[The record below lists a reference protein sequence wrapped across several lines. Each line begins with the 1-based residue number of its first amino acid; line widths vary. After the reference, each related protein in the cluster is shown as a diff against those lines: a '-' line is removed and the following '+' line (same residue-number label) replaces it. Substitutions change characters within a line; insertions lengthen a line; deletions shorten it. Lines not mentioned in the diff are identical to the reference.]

1 MKKGLAWILALLLL
15 LGAAVGCAAPAPAPE
30 KTEVRLGLL
39 KGPTGIGGA
48 YLLERNAVGEANN
61 AYTHSLFASPTDIT
75 AKIIS
80 QELDLAA
87 VPSNLAATLY
97 AKTNGDV
104 KVVAVNTLGTLYLLE
119 NGDTV
124 HSPED
129 LRGRTVLLSGQG
141 ATPEYALDYILDAYG
156 LKNEVKVEFV
166 AEHAEAA
173 AKMTA
178 GEADLVLLPE
188 PNVTTVLKK
197 APGAR
202 IALDLDELWTAAAE
216 KKGEAGRKLIM
227 GCVVAR
233 TSFVE
238 EHKAA
243 LDAFL
248 KEYRESIEYANAHP
262 AETGVLCEKYEIVPS
277 AAVAEAAIPNCHIAF
292 LEGAEMKTELS
303 AFLGVL
309 YGYKAQIV
317 GGKLPD
323 DAFYYAK

>member
-48 YLLERNAVGEANN
+48 YLLERNAVGEANS

-97 AKTNGDV
+97 AKTNGGV

-166 AEHAEAA
+166 AS
-173 AKMTA
+173 T
-178 GEADLVLLPE
+178 P
-188 PNVTTVLKK
+188 
-197 APGAR
+197 
-202 IALDLDELWTAAAE
+202 
-216 KKGEAGRKLIM
+216 
-227 GCVVAR
+227 
-233 TSFVE
+233 
-238 EHKAA
+238 
-243 LDAFL
+243 
-248 KEYRESIEYANAHP
+248 
-262 AETGVLCEKYEIVPS
+262 
-277 AAVAEAAIPNCHIAF
+277 
-292 LEGAEMKTELS
+292 
-303 AFLGVL
+303 
-309 YGYKAQIV
+309 
-317 GGKLPD
+317 
-323 DAFYYAK
+323 